1 MSADVGEWHTLS
13 PAPPKPSRAASG
25 DHCTPEEQVRGSEAP
40 MSDRQRALT
49 FTLQERGVGVGDEE
63 DEDVPIVLKR
73 PRPNDATAKSGASTS
88 QDTPST
94 QEDATLFKR
103 RKPRRGT
110 SAHSVDPK

>member
-1 MSADVGEWHTLS
+1 
-13 PAPPKPSRAASG
+13 
-25 DHCTPEEQVRGSEAP
+25 

-49 FTLQERGVGVGDEE
+49 FTLQERGVGDEE

-94 QEDATLFKR
+94 QEDATLFKW